1 MSFSLVWLISYVCE
15 VQDMKN
21 STCVVTNMW
30 VRCRAQKKQLNIEKN
45 KQFACFRTPPNVTV
59 LGFCSLRR
67 STISCSYGLLR
78 KSTVS
83 STRSWP
89 ATPNQPTCPSACL
102 TSLASRTSTLTGQE
116 GFFLY
121 FLFCNSSDIFFH
133 FDFLFWIQFSLC
145 YFSFYCCYKFLLVSV
160 LVLVVRA
167 YAKSKVLQNQYW
179 HYNLRNKKKLIAGD
193 SQAHKLPKS
202 Q

>member
-1 MSFSLVWLISYVCE
+1 
-15 VQDMKN
+15 
-21 STCVVTNMW
+21 MW

-45 KQFACFRTPPNVTV
+45 KQFACFRTPPNVTL
-59 LGFCSLRR
+59 LGSCSLRR

-121 FLFCNSSDIFFH
+121 FLFCNSSDIFFILT
-133 FDFLFWIQFSLC
+133 FYLEFSLV
-145 YFSFYCCYKFLLVSV
+145 YVSLVFIVVINFLLVSV
-160 LVLVVRA
+160 LVLVFIIIIVVRA

-179 HYNLRNKKKLIAGD
+179 HYNLRNKKNWIAGD